1 MPIRRSLTGGRRR
14 KRSKPKR
21 RTTTRRKKTRRTRS
35 RRRSGTTATKS
46 APIKVTGTFTAYD
59 VANKKKVTMKDPHL
73 IKVKKGSTYRAMIKG
88 KSPLPP
94 HNTVVTFVSTSDS
107 KVSSHFK

>member
-14 KRSKPKR
+14 RRSVSRKRSAPRRRK
-21 RTTTRRKKTRRTRS
+21 RTTSRR

-46 APIKVTGTFTAYD
+46 APIKITGTFSAYD
-59 VANKKKVTMKDPHL
+59 VANRKKVTMKDPHL
-73 IKVKKGSTYRAMIKG
+73 VKVKKGSTVRAMIKG

-94 HNTVVTFVSTSDS
+94 HNTVVTFVSTADHSI
-107 KVSSHFK
+107 KRYF

>member
-1 MPIRRSLTGGRRR
+1 
-14 KRSKPKR
+14 
-21 RTTTRRKKTRRTRS
+21 
-35 RRRSGTTATKS
+35 
-46 APIKVTGTFTAYD
+46 
-59 VANKKKVTMKDPHL
+59 MKDPHL

-107 KVSSHFK
+107 RVASHFKWWQKKKRNKTMNKKKAGGVSHQNKIHFFLLSVDFGIISMEAF